1 MPYKL
6 IDMLQKKLIKMLL
19 VPPEEAKLTTTSLS
33 MLPHTHIHSV
43 SNNITYLNLYFKL
56 HYVNNAIYIVLHS
69 HMHNM
74 LPIALVYLQQ

>member
-1 MPYKL
+1 
-6 IDMLQKKLIKMLL
+6 MLL